1 MTQGPAQ
8 EVRPSLSRDAIVEA
22 ATELIEKDG
31 LGAFTMRL
39 LGRQLGVSAMAIY
52 GYFESRG
59 DVLTAVLERF
69 MGTMDA
75 DPVPGEYWDDTLR
88 RIMTSIY
95 VEELAHP
102 ELASIEVAPGT
113 GNEGLARH
121 TEKIVALHLEQGMPV
136 SVLKHAWS
144 MVDAFL
150 AGFTDNAIK
159 ERSIASLPGGARASS
174 PGHRLALWE
183 EIVIGAHSDE
193 AFAYGIEVIIQGI
206 RALAAPDPCQWR
218 TPEE

>member
-1 MTQGPAQ
+1 MTQRSAQ
-8 EVRPSLSRDAIVEA
+8 EGRPALSRDAIVET
-22 ATELIEKDG
+22 ATALIEKDG
-31 LGAFTMRL
+31 LAAFTMRS
-39 LGRQLGVSAMAIY
+39 LGRELGVSAMAVY
-52 GYFESRG
+52 GYFESRS

-69 MGTMDA
+69 MTTMDT

-95 VEELAHP
+95 TEELAHP

-121 TEKIVALHLEQGMPV
+121 TERIAALHLDQGMPV
-136 SVLKHAWS
+136 PVLKRAWA

-159 ERSIASLPGGARASS
+159 ERAIANLPGGAHAPSLD
-174 PGHRLALWE
+174 HRSALWE
-183 EIVIGAHSDE
+183 EIVMDAHSDE
-193 AFAYGIEVIIQGI
+193 AFACGIEIIIEGI
-206 RALAAPDPCQWR
+206 RALAAPDPCDWR
-218 TPEE
+218 TPR